1 MHPLH
6 TPRAWAEDASFHL
19 APSTLQPHK
28 QHSKEMSWPTTLHEL
43 TLEELIC
50 LTSSKTLTELT
61 KDYETKPN
69 RVQLLISKE
78 SSICEPDNSLIP
90 PQASA
95 QDDLN
100 SYIILRW
107 CPWFSRTFGVLSDA
121 TLNML
126 TLRLLRLNSEEAPI
140 LLEVLTA
147 VSLVLKQPNV
157 PYSPTCRDPS
167 RAERFIFCS

>member
-1 MHPLH
+1 
-6 TPRAWAEDASFHL
+6 
-19 APSTLQPHK
+19 
-28 QHSKEMSWPTTLHEL
+28 MSWATLLHKL

-50 LTSSKTLTELT
+50 LTSSKSLSELT
-61 KDYETKPN
+61 KEYNMKPN
-69 RVQLLISKE
+69 RVQLLINKE
-78 SSICEPDNSLIP
+78 RSMCELDNSLIP

-100 SYIILRW
+100 TYIILRW
-107 CPWFSRTFGVLSDA
+107 CPWFSQTFGVLSDSN
-121 TLNML
+121 LNML
-126 TLRLLRLNSEEAPI
+126 TIRLLRLNSEAAPI

-157 PYSPTCRDPS
+157 PYSPTCPDPS

>member
-1 MHPLH
+1 
-6 TPRAWAEDASFHL
+6 
-19 APSTLQPHK
+19 
-28 QHSKEMSWPTTLHEL
+28 MSWATTLHKL

-50 LTSSKTLTELT
+50 LTSSKSLSELT
-61 KDYETKPN
+61 KDYDMKPN
-69 RVQLLISKE
+69 RVQLLINKE
-78 SSICEPDNSLIP
+78 RSMCELDNSLTP

-100 SYIILRW
+100 TYIILRW
-107 CPWFSRTFGVLSDA
+107 CPWFSQTFGVLSDSN
-121 TLNML
+121 LNML
-126 TLRLLRLNSEEAPI
+126 TIRLLRLNSEEAPI